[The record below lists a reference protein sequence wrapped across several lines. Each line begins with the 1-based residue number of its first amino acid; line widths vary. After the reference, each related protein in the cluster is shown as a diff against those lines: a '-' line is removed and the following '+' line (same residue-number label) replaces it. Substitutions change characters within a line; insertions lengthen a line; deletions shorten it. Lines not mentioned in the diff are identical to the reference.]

1 MRARV
6 QRGDVREQPV
16 SIKNVSS
23 FVLYDDQ
30 DYAIFAFYADFG
42 GVVHYAAAGDD
53 DFQKIHT
60 LATGDSTVGVAR
72 VSDLNLKKVE

>member
-30 DYAIFAFYADFG
+30 DYAIFAFYTDFG
-42 GVVHYAAAGDD
+42 EVIHYATAEDA
-53 DFQKIHT
+53 DFQKIHI
-60 LATGDSTVGVAR
+60 LATGDSAAEAAK
-72 VSDLNLKKVE
+72 VSPLKLKKVE